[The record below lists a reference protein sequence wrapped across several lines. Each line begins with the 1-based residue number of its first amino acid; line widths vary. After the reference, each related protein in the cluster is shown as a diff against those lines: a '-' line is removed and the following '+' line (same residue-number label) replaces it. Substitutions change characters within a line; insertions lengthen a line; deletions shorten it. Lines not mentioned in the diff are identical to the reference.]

1 MKLIEITVAPD
12 GQSRAETKGFAG
24 AECQQ
29 ASEFLEKALGRR
41 AAEQLTAEFYA
52 QAGIQTRRPLR
63 NAG

>member
-24 AECQQ
+24 VECQQ
-29 ASEFLEKALGRR
+29 ASEFLEKTLGRR

-52 QAGIQTRRPLR
+52 QTGIQTRQQEG
-63 NAG
+63 A

>member
-29 ASEFLEKALGRR
+29 ASLLLEKALGRR
-41 AAEQLTAEFYA
+41 VSEQLTVEFYA
-52 QAGIQTRRPLR
+52 QTGIHAQQQEG
-63 NAG
+63 A